1 MDRIIGN
8 VDSPIA
14 TEFDIPFT
22 VENVLAGYRQGIF
35 PMGDDEDDLV
45 YWFRPDPRAI
55 VPLDDLH
62 VPRSLQRSINQ
73 GEFEVT
79 ANKAFADVMIGCG
92 EGRPVWITDRIHD
105 LYNQLHQLKRAH
117 SIEVWSGG
125 ELVGGIYGVQVGG
138 AFMAESKFHRVTN
151 ASKIALVKLVE
162 RLAEGGFCLLEVQ
175 YLTDHLRQ
183 FGACE
188 IPNADYLLQLES
200 ASSLKCAF

>member
-1 MDRIIGN
+1 MGN

-35 PMGDDEDDLV
+35 PMGDDEDDLI

-55 VPLDDLH
+55 MPLDDLH
-62 VPRSLQRSINQ
+62 IPRSLQRAIDQ
-73 GEFEVT
+73 GEFEIT
-79 ANKAFADVMIGCG
+79 ANKAFAEVMIGCG

-105 LYNQLHQLKRAH
+105 LYNQLHRLKRAH
-117 SIEVWSGG
+117 SIEVWSGKK
-125 ELVGGIYGVQVGG
+125 LVGGVYGVQVGG

-151 ASKIALVKLVE
+151 ASKIALVNLVE
-162 RLAEGGFCLLEVQ
+162 RLSAGSFCLLEVQ

-188 IPNADYLLQLES
+188 ISNADYLLQLES
-200 ASSLKCAF
+200 ASSLECSF

>member
-55 VPLDDLH
+55 IPLDGLH
-62 VPRSLQRSINQ
+62 IPRSLQRAINQ
-73 GEFEVT
+73 EEFEVT
-79 ANKAFADVMIGCG
+79 ANEAFAEVMIGCG

-105 LYNQLHQLKRAH
+105 LYNQLHELKRAH
-117 SIEVWSGG
+117 SIEIWSDG
-125 ELVGGIYGVQVGG
+125 ELVGGVYGVQVGG
-138 AFMAESKFHRVTN
+138 AFMAESKFHRVAN

-162 RLAEGGFCLLEVQ
+162 QLAGGGFCLLEVQ
-175 YLTDHLRQ
+175 YLTDHLQQ

-188 IPNADYLLQLES
+188 ISNADYLLQLES
-200 ASSLKCAF
+200 AANLECAF